1 MSVRLFPDERCP
13 FLPVA
18 VTSEARGTVLS
29 EVRGTVHG
37 ADALRCAKR
46 CAVRNSWRGAGR
58 GVERCVA
65 RKKYSN
71 FSSYNYGNAG
81 RLPAICRRLPSCA
94 IRLFVRPG
102 LRLPAPAAVCLSLRL
117 ASIGWRGYAAGGVRF
132 RQANGALAERV
143 GKRLRCLGR
152 PADGTDVQQG
162 HACPVERPPKARRTV
177 CRKVEAGTRMGLQRP
192 RVKVPVPHGS
202 RSKTQAGRGSRRAP
216 SWPWPP
222 KLASARPFLHWSQS
236 RLAVNSPRPK

>member
-94 IRLFVRPG
+94 IRLIVRPG
-102 LRLPAPAAVCLSLRL
+102 QRLPCRLSWLSAQAVGVWLASCAVCLGICCRLPVICRRLPAACVRPASAGRHLPSAVCLAVRRLPAAVGCRL
-117 ASIGWRGYAAGGVRF
+117 
-132 RQANGALAERV
+132 
-143 GKRLRCLGR
+143 
-152 PADGTDVQQG
+152 P
-162 HACPVERPPKARRTV
+162 
-177 CRKVEAGTRMGLQRP
+177 
-192 RVKVPVPHGS
+192 
-202 RSKTQAGRGSRRAP
+202 
-216 SWPWPP
+216 
-222 KLASARPFLHWSQS
+222 ASARRLVGVCL
-236 RLAVNSPRPK
+236 LAV

>member
-1 MSVRLFPDERCP
+1 MIVRLFPDERCP

-46 CAVRNSWRGAGR
+46 CAVRSSWRGAGR

-94 IRLFVRPG
+94 IRLIVRPGQRLPCRLSWLSAQAVGVWLASAGRHLPSAVCLAVRPG
-102 LRLPAPAAVCLSLRL
+102 LRLPAPAAVCRCLRL
-117 ASIGWRGYAAGGVRF
+117 GIGWRGGSRGR
-132 RQANGALAERV
+132 GALSAWRHGGEEAP
-143 GKRLRCLGR
+143 LTSGR
-152 PADGTDVQQG
+152 PARRGARRW
-162 HACPVERPPKARRTV
+162 ACP
-177 CRKVEAGTRMGLQRP
+177 
-192 RVKVPVPHGS
+192 
-202 RSKTQAGRGSRRAP
+202 
-216 SWPWPP
+216 
-222 KLASARPFLHWSQS
+222 ARPES
-236 RLAVNSPRPK
+236 RK